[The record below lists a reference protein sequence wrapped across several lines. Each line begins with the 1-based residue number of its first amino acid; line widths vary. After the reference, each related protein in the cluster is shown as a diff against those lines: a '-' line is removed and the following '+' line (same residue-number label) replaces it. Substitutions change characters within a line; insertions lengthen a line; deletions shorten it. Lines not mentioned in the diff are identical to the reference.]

1 MPFIILEIVYV
12 IVLILVCFKIIYDTT
27 DPFKT
32 TAYLLLAIFIPI
44 VGMVV
49 YFVFGINYRKRLIYT
64 RKLVG
69 DERETHILHEQIVS
83 FSEDNLDRNKE
94 DVGEAVSLVNLLM
107 NDSLSPLTRGNAVKL
122 LHNGEEKFPEVF
134 RALKQAKHHIHLEY
148 YMFENDEIG
157 NKIKDILIEK
167 AKEGVEVR
175 VIYDDLGSRSV
186 RKTIIPVLKK
196 AGVEAFP
203 FNSVTFSLL
212 ANRINYRNH
221 RKIII
226 VDGSIGFVGG
236 INICDKYINKS
247 EAVKRYWRDT
257 HVRIAGSCV
266 LFLQHIFLSDWNFC
280 AQQKIGVTGN
290 YFPEFT
296 HLYGDYAMQIAA
308 SGPDSPTATVML
320 TFLKAI
326 QLAKK
331 EIIITTP
338 YFIPPA
344 SIIDALKVAA
354 LGGVS
359 ITILVPGISDSRFV
373 NAAAWTNYGP
383 LLRCG
388 VQIHLYEKGFMHAKT
403 MVVDK
408 HISIVGTANMDI
420 RSFDLNF
427 EVNAVV
433 YSQDF
438 ALQLS
443 DSFVEDLRYARK
455 LNYKEWEQRP
465 VYIKMFNKL
474 AGLLSPLY

>member
-1 MPFIILEIVYV
+1 MSFIILEIAYV
-12 IVLILVCFKIIYDTT
+12 ILLILVCFKIIYDTT

-32 TAYLLLAIFIPI
+32 TAYLLLAIFIPV

-49 YFVFGINYRKRLIYT
+49 YFVFGTNYRKRLIYT
-64 RKLVG
+64 KKLVG
-69 DERETHILHEQIVS
+69 DEQETHNLNEKIVS
-83 FSEDNLDRNKE
+83 FSADNLQRSKLQIR
-94 DVGEAVSLVNLLM
+94 EAAPLVNLLM
-107 NDSLSPLTRGNAVKL
+107 NDSLSPLTHGNDVKL
-122 LHNGEEKFPEVF
+122 LLNGEEKFPEVF
-134 RALKQAKHHIHLEY
+134 DVLHSAKHHIHLEY
-148 YMFENDEIG
+148 YMFEDDEVG
-157 NKIKDILIEK
+157 NHIKDILIQK
-167 AKEGVEVR
+167 AQEGVEVR

-203 FNSVTFSLL
+203 FNGVTFSLL

-236 INICDKYINKS
+236 INICDKYINKKVVAR
-247 EAVKRYWRDT
+247 EYWRDT
-257 HVRIAGSCV
+257 HVRIDGSCV
-266 LFLQHIFLSDWNFC
+266 LFLQHIFLCDWNFC
-280 AQQKIGVTGN
+280 AQQKIGVSGE
-290 YFPEFT
+290 YFPEFSDL
-296 HLYGDYAMQIAA
+296 HGNYAMQIAA
-308 SGPDSPTATVML
+308 SGPDSPTATIML

-388 VQIHLYEKGFMHAKT
+388 VEIYLYEKGFIHAKT

-433 YSQDF
+433 YSHDF
-438 ALQLS
+438 ASQLGA
-443 DSFVEDLRYARK
+443 SFVEDLHHARK
-455 LNYKEWEQRP
+455 LEYKVWLQRP

-474 AGLLSPLY
+474 AGLLSPLF